1 VSLPLRSLVV
11 VSAAAAVLP
20 FAVPAAF
27 AASPQ
32 AVFEQVAGQVR
43 ELEVLDAAGQVLAAH
58 SAVTI
63 GDAQVVTQCDLVDG
77 AAGLRLRAAT
87 SPLVARVAHADVRR
101 NLCLL
106 DVPGLSGRAA
116 DLATAL
122 PAAGARVIAV
132 GNMLGLGVGVSDG
145 VVAAIREIG
154 GERLIQ
160 HTAPV
165 APGSEGGGLFDDGG
179 RLVGVIRYR
188 KLAGQNVNFAAPA
201 AWIAEIAERA
211 AAQSELRDWRR
222 QAVALEG
229 EARWAELAALAAR
242 RSERVADEPE
252 AWFWLAVASE
262 AQSAWPAAERAYRQ
276 ALLRAPGDVTLGL
289 GLARARINQERFDE
303 ALAGAREL
311 LASQSE
317 DARVWAMIGWIEI
330 RRGQA
335 SAAVEALAEAMR
347 LAPGN
352 TGAQYLAA
360 TLAVNRRDWPTAVRL
375 FRQLTRAEPANALL
389 WIQLAEAQYGAQ
401 DYERAL
407 TAANQ
412 LLAVLPE
419 HADGLLWKGAALSAL
434 GRRQEA
440 IEALRAALAH
450 SPASPV
456 LAWLVLGHTY
466 CALRLFPE
474 AIAAYREADKFAS
487 HREAAQDS
495 LGIALK
501 DGGQFD
507 AALQLF
513 EAAKAKRPEDPLV
526 WRQIGFVN
534 AILGR
539 SEQAIVAL
547 EQSLKLDPKQAK
559 VWHALLESYHAAGRP
574 EDVRC
579 VHARLLELDRVHAE
593 QAYRDYLL
601 PYEAAR

>member
-1 VSLPLRSLVV
+1 MSLPLRSLALLPAV
-11 VSAAAAVLP
+11 AVLLSAGAP
-20 FAVPAAF
+20 AF

-32 AVFEQVAGQVR
+32 TVFEQVAGQVR
-43 ELEVLDAAGQVLAAH
+43 ELEVLDAAGQVLAAL

-63 GDAQVVTQCDLVDG
+63 GEAQVVTQCDLVDG
-77 AAGLRLRAAT
+77 AAGLRLRAVA
-87 SPLVARVAHADVRR
+87 SLLVARVAHADVRR

-106 DVPGLSGRAA
+106 DVPGLPGPPAV
-116 DLATAL
+116 LATVL
-122 PAAGARVIAV
+122 PAAGARVLAV
-132 GNMLGLGVGVSDG
+132 GNALGLGVGVSDG

-165 APGSEGGGLFDDGG
+165 APGSQGGGLFDDGG

-211 AAQSELRDWRR
+211 AAQGELREWRKK
-222 QAVALEG
+222 AVALEG

-252 AWFWLAVASE
+252 AWFWFAIASE
-262 AQSAWPAAERAYRQ
+262 AQRDWPTAERAYRQ
-276 ALLRAPGDVTLGL
+276 ALARVPGDVTSGL

-303 ALAGAREL
+303 ALGGAREL
-311 LASQSE
+311 LASQRE
-317 DARVWAMIGWIEI
+317 DTRVWTMIGWIEI

-335 SAAVEALAEAMR
+335 PAAAEALAEAMR
-347 LAPGN
+347 LAPWN
-352 TGAQYLAA
+352 TGAQHLAA

-375 FRQLTRAEPANALL
+375 FRQLTRGEPANALL

-407 TAANQ
+407 AAAEQ
-412 LLAVLPE
+412 LLALSPE

-440 IEALRAALAH
+440 IEALRAALAGA
-450 SPASPV
+450 PASPV
-456 LAWLVLGHTY
+456 LAWLALANTY
-466 CALRLFPE
+466 YALRLFPE
-474 AIAAYREADKFAS
+474 AIAAYRQAEKFAS

-501 DGGQFD
+501 DAGQFD

-513 EAAKAKRPEDPLV
+513 EAARAKRPEDPFV

-534 AILGR
+534 AALGR
-539 SEQAIVAL
+539 SELAIAAL
-547 EQSLKLDPKQAK
+547 EQSLKLDAKQAK

-574 EDVRC
+574 EDVRR
-579 VHARLLELDRVHAE
+579 VHARLLELDRGHAE

-601 PYEAAR
+601 PYESAR

>member
-1 VSLPLRSLVV
+1 VSLPLCSLALL
-11 VSAAAAVLP
+11 SAVAVLLSAGP
-20 FAVPAAF
+20 PAF

-32 AVFEQVAGQVR
+32 TVFEQVAGQVR
-43 ELEVLDAAGQVLAAH
+43 ELEVLDAAGQVLAAL

-63 GDAQVVTQCDLVDG
+63 GEAQVVTQCDLVDG
-77 AAGLRLRAAT
+77 AAGLRLRAEA
-87 SPLVARVAHADVRR
+87 SPRVARVAHADVRR

-106 DVPGLSGRAA
+106 DVPGLPGPPAV
-116 DLATAL
+116 LATGL
-122 PAAGARVIAV
+122 PAAGARVLAV
-132 GNMLGLGVGVSDG
+132 GNALGLGVGVSDG

-165 APGSEGGGLFDDGG
+165 APGSQGGGLFDDGG

-211 AAQSELRDWRR
+211 AAQGELREWRR

-242 RSERVADEPE
+242 RSERVADDPE

-262 AQSAWPAAERAYRQ
+262 AQGDWPAAERAYRQ
-276 ALLRAPGDVTLGL
+276 ALVRAPGDVSSGL

-311 LASQSE
+311 LASQRE
-317 DARVWAMIGWIEI
+317 DTRVWTMIGWIEI

-335 SAAVEALAEAMR
+335 PAAADALAEAMR
-347 LAPGN
+347 LAPWN
-352 TGAQYLAA
+352 TGAQHLAA
-360 TLAVNRRDWPTAVRL
+360 TLAVNRRDWPTGVRL

-407 TAANQ
+407 AAAEQ
-412 LLAVLPE
+412 LLALSPE

-440 IEALRAALAH
+440 IEALRAALAGA
-450 SPASPV
+450 PASPV
-456 LAWLVLGHTY
+456 LAWLALANTY
-466 CALRLFPE
+466 YALRLFPE
-474 AIAAYREADKFAS
+474 AIAAYRQAEKFAS

-501 DGGQFD
+501 DAGQFD

-513 EAAKAKRPEDPLV
+513 EAAKAKRPEDPFV

-534 AILGR
+534 AALGR
-539 SEQAIVAL
+539 SELAIAAL
-547 EQSLKLDPKQAK
+547 EQSLKLDAKQAK

-574 EDVRC
+574 DDVRR

-601 PYEAAR
+601 PYESAR

>member
-1 VSLPLRSLVV
+1 MSLPLRSLALL
-11 VSAAAAVLP
+11 SAAVAVLLSAGAP
-20 FAVPAAF
+20 AF

-32 AVFEQVAGQVR
+32 TVFEQVAGQVR
-43 ELEVLDAAGQVLAAH
+43 ELEVLDAAGQVLAAL

-63 GDAQVVTQCDLVDG
+63 GEAQVVTQCDLVDG
-77 AAGLRLRAAT
+77 AAGLRLRAVA

-106 DVPGLSGRAA
+106 DVPGLPGPPAV
-116 DLATAL
+116 LATVL
-122 PAAGARVIAV
+122 PAAGARVLAV
-132 GNMLGLGVGVSDG
+132 GNALGLGVGVSDG

-165 APGSEGGGLFDDGG
+165 APGSQGGGLFDDGG

-211 AAQSELRDWRR
+211 AAQGELREWRR

-252 AWFWLAVASE
+252 AWFWLAIASE
-262 AQSAWPAAERAYRQ
+262 AQRDWPTAERAYRQ
-276 ALLRAPGDVTLGL
+276 ALARVPGDVTSGL

-303 ALAGAREL
+303 ALGGAREL
-311 LASQSE
+311 LASQRE
-317 DARVWAMIGWIEI
+317 DTRVWTMIGWIEI

-335 SAAVEALAEAMR
+335 PAAAEALAEAMR
-347 LAPGN
+347 LAPWN
-352 TGAQYLAA
+352 TGAQHLAA

-375 FRQLTRAEPANALL
+375 FRQLTRGEPANALL

-407 TAANQ
+407 AAAEQ
-412 LLAVLPE
+412 LLALSPE

-440 IEALRAALAH
+440 IEALRAALAGA
-450 SPASPV
+450 PASPV
-456 LAWLVLGHTY
+456 LAWLALANTY
-466 CALRLFPE
+466 YALRLFPE
-474 AIAAYREADKFAS
+474 AIAAYRQAEKFAS

-501 DGGQFD
+501 DAGQFD

-513 EAAKAKRPEDPLV
+513 EAARAKRPEDAFV

-534 AILGR
+534 AALGR
-539 SEQAIVAL
+539 SELAIAAL
-547 EQSLKLDPKQAK
+547 EQSLKLDAKQAK

-574 EDVRC
+574 EDVRR

-601 PYEAAR
+601 PYESAR

>member
-1 VSLPLRSLVV
+1 MSLPLRSLALLPAV
-11 VSAAAAVLP
+11 AVLLSAGAP
-20 FAVPAAF
+20 AF

-32 AVFEQVAGQVR
+32 TVFEQVAGQVR
-43 ELEVLDAAGQVLAAH
+43 ELEVLDAAGQVLAAL

-63 GDAQVVTQCDLVDG
+63 GEAQVVTQCDLVDG
-77 AAGLRLRAAT
+77 AAGLRLRAVA

-106 DVPGLSGRAA
+106 DVPGLPGPPAV
-116 DLATAL
+116 LATVL
-122 PAAGARVIAV
+122 PAAGARVLAV
-132 GNMLGLGVGVSDG
+132 GNALGLGVGVSDG

-165 APGSEGGGLFDDGG
+165 APGSQGGGLFDDGG

-211 AAQSELRDWRR
+211 AAQGELREWRR

-229 EARWAELAALAAR
+229 EARWAELAALATR

-252 AWFWLAVASE
+252 AWFWLAIASE
-262 AQSAWPAAERAYRQ
+262 AQRDWPTAERAYRQ
-276 ALLRAPGDVTLGL
+276 ALARVPGDVTSGL

-303 ALAGAREL
+303 ALGGAREL
-311 LASQSE
+311 LASQRE
-317 DARVWAMIGWIEI
+317 DTRVWTMIGWIEI

-335 SAAVEALAEAMR
+335 PAAAEALAEAMR
-347 LAPGN
+347 LAPWN
-352 TGAQYLAA
+352 TGAQHLAA

-375 FRQLTRAEPANALL
+375 FRQLTRGEPANALL

-407 TAANQ
+407 AAAEQ
-412 LLAVLPE
+412 LLALSPE

-440 IEALRAALAH
+440 IEALRAALAGA
-450 SPASPV
+450 PASPV
-456 LAWLVLGHTY
+456 LAWLALANTY
-466 CALRLFPE
+466 YALRLFPE
-474 AIAAYREADKFAS
+474 AIAAYRQAETFAS

-501 DGGQFD
+501 DAGQFD

-513 EAAKAKRPEDPLV
+513 EAARAKRPEDAFV

-534 AILGR
+534 AALGR
-539 SEQAIVAL
+539 SELAIAAL
-547 EQSLKLDPKQAK
+547 EQSLKLDAKQAK

-574 EDVRC
+574 EDVRR
-579 VHARLLELDRVHAE
+579 VQARLLELDRGHAE

-601 PYEAAR
+601 PYESAR

>member
-1 VSLPLRSLVV
+1 MSLPLRSLALL
-11 VSAAAAVLP
+11 SAVAVLLSAGP
-20 FAVPAAF
+20 PAF

-32 AVFEQVAGQVR
+32 TVFEQVAGQVR
-43 ELEVLDAAGQVLAAH
+43 ELEVLDAAGQVLAAL

-63 GDAQVVTQCDLVDG
+63 GEAQVVTQCDLVDG
-77 AAGLRLRAAT
+77 AAGLRLRAEA
-87 SPLVARVAHADVRR
+87 SPRVARVAHADVRR

-106 DVPGLSGRAA
+106 DVPGLPGPPAV
-116 DLATAL
+116 LATGL
-122 PAAGARVIAV
+122 PAAGARVLAV
-132 GNMLGLGVGVSDG
+132 GNALGLGVGVSDG

-165 APGSEGGGLFDDGG
+165 APGSQGGGLFDDGG

-211 AAQSELRDWRR
+211 AAQGELREWRR
-222 QAVALEG
+222 QAVAPEG

-242 RSERVADEPE
+242 RSERVADDPE

-262 AQSAWPAAERAYRQ
+262 AQGDWPAAERAYRQ
-276 ALLRAPGDVTLGL
+276 ALVRAPGDVTSGL

-311 LASQSE
+311 LASQRE
-317 DARVWAMIGWIEI
+317 DTRVWTMIGWIEI

-335 SAAVEALAEAMR
+335 PAAADALAEAMR
-347 LAPGN
+347 LAPWN
-352 TGAQYLAA
+352 TGAQHLAA
-360 TLAVNRRDWPTAVRL
+360 TLAVNRRDWPTGVRL

-407 TAANQ
+407 AAAEQ
-412 LLAVLPE
+412 LLALSPE

-440 IEALRAALAH
+440 IEALRAALAGA
-450 SPASPV
+450 PASPV
-456 LAWLVLGHTY
+456 LAWLALANTY
-466 CALRLFPE
+466 YALRLFPE
-474 AIAAYREADKFAS
+474 AIAAYRQAEKFAS

-501 DGGQFD
+501 DAGQFD

-513 EAAKAKRPEDPLV
+513 EAAKAKRPEDPFV

-534 AILGR
+534 AALGR
-539 SEQAIVAL
+539 SELAIAAL
-547 EQSLKLDPKQAK
+547 EQSLKLDAKQAK

-574 EDVRC
+574 DDVRR

-601 PYEAAR
+601 PYESAR

>member
-1 VSLPLRSLVV
+1 VSLPLRSL
-11 VSAAAAVLP
+11 ALLPAAAVLL
-20 FAVPAAF
+20 FAAAPAF

-32 AVFEQVAGQVR
+32 TVFEHVAGQVR
-43 ELEVLDAAGQVLAAH
+43 ELEVLDAAGQVLAVL

-63 GDAQVVTQCDLVDG
+63 GEAQVVTQCDLVDG
-77 AAGLRLRAAT
+77 AAGLRLRAAA
-87 SPLVARVAHADVRR
+87 SPRVARVAHADVRR

-106 DVPGLSGRAA
+106 DVPGLPGPPAV
-116 DLATAL
+116 LATGL
-122 PAAGARVIAV
+122 PAAGARVLAV
-132 GNMLGLGVGVSDG
+132 GNALGLGLGVSDG

-165 APGSEGGGLFDDGG
+165 APGSQGGGLFGDAG
-179 RLVGVIRYR
+179 RLVGVLRYR

-211 AAQSELRDWRR
+211 AAQGELREWRR

-252 AWFWLAVASE
+252 AWFWLAIASE
-262 AQSAWPAAERAYRQ
+262 AQRDWPTAERAYRQ
-276 ALLRAPGDVTLGL
+276 ALARVPGDVTSGL

-303 ALAGAREL
+303 ALGGARQL
-311 LASQSE
+311 LASQRE
-317 DARVWAMIGWIEI
+317 DTRVWTMIGWIEI

-335 SAAVEALAEAMR
+335 AAAAEALAEAMR
-347 LAPGN
+347 LAPWN
-352 TGAQYLAA
+352 MGAQHLAA

-407 TAANQ
+407 AAAEQ
-412 LLAVLPE
+412 LLALSPE

-440 IEALRAALAH
+440 IEALRAALAGA
-450 SPASPV
+450 PASPV
-456 LAWLVLGHTY
+456 LAWLALANTY
-466 CALRLFPE
+466 YVLRLFPE
-474 AIAAYREADKFAS
+474 AIAAYRQAEKFAS

-501 DGGQFD
+501 DAGQFD

-513 EAAKAKRPEDPLV
+513 EAARAKRPEDPFV

-534 AILGR
+534 AALGR
-539 SEQAIVAL
+539 SELAIAAL
-547 EQSLKLDPKQAK
+547 EQSLKLDAKQAK

-574 EDVRC
+574 EDVRR
-579 VHARLLELDRVHAE
+579 VHARLLELDRGHAE

-601 PYEAAR
+601 PYESAR

>member
-1 VSLPLRSLVV
+1 MSLPLRSLALLPAV
-11 VSAAAAVLP
+11 AVLLSAGAP
-20 FAVPAAF
+20 AF

-32 AVFEQVAGQVR
+32 TVFEQVAGQVR
-43 ELEVLDAAGQVLAAH
+43 ELEVLDAAGQVLAAL

-63 GDAQVVTQCDLVDG
+63 GEAQVVTQCDLVDG
-77 AAGLRLRAAT
+77 AAGLRLRAVA

-106 DVPGLSGRAA
+106 DVPGLPGPPAV
-116 DLATAL
+116 LATVL
-122 PAAGARVIAV
+122 PAAGARVLAV
-132 GNMLGLGVGVSDG
+132 GNALGLGVGVSDG

-165 APGSEGGGLFDDGG
+165 APGSQGGGLFDDGG

-211 AAQSELRDWRR
+211 AAQGELREWRR

-252 AWFWLAVASE
+252 AWFWLAIASE
-262 AQSAWPAAERAYRQ
+262 AQRDWPTAERAYRQ
-276 ALLRAPGDVTLGL
+276 ALARVPGDVTSGL

-303 ALAGAREL
+303 ALGGAREL
-311 LASQSE
+311 LASQRE
-317 DARVWAMIGWIEI
+317 DTRVWTMIGWIEI

-335 SAAVEALAEAMR
+335 PAAAEALAEAMR
-347 LAPGN
+347 LAPWN
-352 TGAQYLAA
+352 TGAQHLAA

-375 FRQLTRAEPANALL
+375 FRQLTRGEPANALL

-407 TAANQ
+407 AAAEQ
-412 LLAVLPE
+412 LLALSPE

-440 IEALRAALAH
+440 IEALRAALAGA
-450 SPASPV
+450 PASPV
-456 LAWLVLGHTY
+456 LAWLALANTY
-466 CALRLFPE
+466 YALRLFPE
-474 AIAAYREADKFAS
+474 AIAAYRQAEKFAS

-501 DGGQFD
+501 DAGQFD

-513 EAAKAKRPEDPLV
+513 EAAKAKRPEDPFV

-534 AILGR
+534 AALGR
-539 SEQAIVAL
+539 SELAIAAL
-547 EQSLKLDPKQAK
+547 EQSLKLDAKQAK

-574 EDVRC
+574 EDVRR
-579 VHARLLELDRVHAE
+579 VHARLLELDRGHAE

-601 PYEAAR
+601 PYESAR

>member
-1 VSLPLRSLVV
+1 MSLPLRSLALL
-11 VSAAAAVLP
+11 SAVAVLLSAGP
-20 FAVPAAF
+20 PAF

-32 AVFEQVAGQVR
+32 TVFEQVAGQVR
-43 ELEVLDAAGQVLAAH
+43 ELEVLDAAGQVLAAL

-63 GDAQVVTQCDLVDG
+63 GEAQVVTQCDLVDG
-77 AAGLRLRAAT
+77 AAGLRLRAEA
-87 SPLVARVAHADVRR
+87 SPRVARVAHADVRR

-106 DVPGLSGRAA
+106 DVPGLPGPPAV
-116 DLATAL
+116 LATGL
-122 PAAGARVIAV
+122 PAAGARVLAV
-132 GNMLGLGVGVSDG
+132 GNALGLGVGVSDG

-165 APGSEGGGLFDDGG
+165 APGSQGGGLFDDGG

-211 AAQSELRDWRR
+211 AAQGELREWRR

-242 RSERVADEPE
+242 RSERVADDPE

-262 AQSAWPAAERAYRQ
+262 AQGDWPAAERAYRQ
-276 ALLRAPGDVTLGL
+276 ALVRAPGDVTSGL

-311 LASQSE
+311 LASQRE
-317 DARVWAMIGWIEI
+317 DTRVWTMIGWIEI

-335 SAAVEALAEAMR
+335 PAAADALAEAMR
-347 LAPGN
+347 LAPWN
-352 TGAQYLAA
+352 TGAQHLAA
-360 TLAVNRRDWPTAVRL
+360 TLAVNRRDWPTGVRL

-407 TAANQ
+407 AAAEQ
-412 LLAVLPE
+412 LLALSPE

-440 IEALRAALAH
+440 IEALRAALAGA
-450 SPASPV
+450 PASPV
-456 LAWLVLGHTY
+456 LAWLALANTY
-466 CALRLFPE
+466 YALRLFPE
-474 AIAAYREADKFAS
+474 AIAAYRQAEKFAS

-501 DGGQFD
+501 DAGQFD

-513 EAAKAKRPEDPLV
+513 EAAKAKRPEDPFV

-534 AILGR
+534 AALGR
-539 SEQAIVAL
+539 SELAIAAL
-547 EQSLKLDPKQAK
+547 EQSLKLDAKQAK

-574 EDVRC
+574 DDVRR

-601 PYEAAR
+601 PYESAR

>member
-1 VSLPLRSLVV
+1 MSLPLRSLALLPAV
-11 VSAAAAVLP
+11 AVLLSAGAP
-20 FAVPAAF
+20 AF

-32 AVFEQVAGQVR
+32 TVFEQVAGQVR
-43 ELEVLDAAGQVLAAH
+43 ELEVLDAAGQVLAAL

-63 GDAQVVTQCDLVDG
+63 GEAQAVTQCDLVDG
-77 AAGLRLRAAT
+77 AAGLRLRAVA

-106 DVPGLSGRAA
+106 DVPGLPGPPAV
-116 DLATAL
+116 LATVL
-122 PAAGARVIAV
+122 PAAGARVLAV
-132 GNMLGLGVGVSDG
+132 GNALGLGVGVSDG

-165 APGSEGGGLFDDGG
+165 APGSQGGGLFDDGG

-211 AAQSELRDWRR
+211 AAQGELREWRR

-252 AWFWLAVASE
+252 AWFWLAIASE
-262 AQSAWPAAERAYRQ
+262 AQRDWPTAERAYRQ
-276 ALLRAPGDVTLGL
+276 ALARVPGDVTSGL

-303 ALAGAREL
+303 ALGGAREL
-311 LASQSE
+311 LASQRE
-317 DARVWAMIGWIEI
+317 DTRVWAMIGWIEI

-335 SAAVEALAEAMR
+335 AAAAEALAEAMR
-347 LAPGN
+347 LAPWN
-352 TGAQYLAA
+352 TGAQHLAA

-407 TAANQ
+407 AAAEQ
-412 LLAVLPE
+412 LLALSPE

-440 IEALRAALAH
+440 IAALRAALAGA
-450 SPASPV
+450 PASPV
-456 LAWLVLGHTY
+456 LAWLALANTY
-466 CALRLFPE
+466 YALRLFPE
-474 AIAAYREADKFAS
+474 AIAAYRQAETFAS

-501 DGGQFD
+501 DAGQFD
-507 AALQLF
+507 AALQIF
-513 EAAKAKRPEDPLV
+513 EAAKAKRPDDSFV

-534 AILGR
+534 AALGR
-539 SEQAIVAL
+539 SELAIPAL
-547 EQSLKLDPKQAK
+547 EQSLKLDAKQAK

-574 EDVRC
+574 EDVRR
-579 VHARLLELDRVHAE
+579 VHARLLELDRGHAE

-601 PYEAAR
+601 PYESAR

>member
-1 VSLPLRSLVV
+1 MSLLLRSLALLPAV
-11 VSAAAAVLP
+11 AVLLSAGAP
-20 FAVPAAF
+20 AF

-32 AVFEQVAGQVR
+32 TVFEQVAGQVR
-43 ELEVLDAAGQVLAAH
+43 ELEVLDAAGQVLAAL

-63 GDAQVVTQCDLVDG
+63 GEAQAVTQCDLVDG
-77 AAGLRLRAAT
+77 AVGLRLRAVA
-87 SPLVARVAHADVRR
+87 SPLVARVTQADVRR

-106 DVPGLSGRAA
+106 DVPGLPGPPAV
-116 DLATAL
+116 LATGL
-122 PAAGARVIAV
+122 PAAGARVLAV
-132 GNMLGLGVGVSDG
+132 GNALGLGVGVSDG

-211 AAQSELRDWRR
+211 AAQGELREWRR

-252 AWFWLAVASE
+252 AWFWLAIASE
-262 AQSAWPAAERAYRQ
+262 AQRDWPTAERAYRQ
-276 ALLRAPGDVTLGL
+276 ALVRAPGDVSSGL

-303 ALAGAREL
+303 ALGGAREL
-311 LASQSE
+311 LASQRE
-317 DARVWAMIGWIEI
+317 DTRVWTMIGWIEI

-335 SAAVEALAEAMR
+335 PAAADALAEAMR
-347 LAPGN
+347 LAPWN
-352 TGAQYLAA
+352 TGAQHLAA
-360 TLAVNRRDWPTAVRL
+360 MLAVNRRDWPTAVRL

-407 TAANQ
+407 AAAEQ
-412 LLAVLPE
+412 LLALSPE

-440 IEALRAALAH
+440 IEALRAALAGA
-450 SPASPV
+450 PASPV
-456 LAWLVLGHTY
+456 LAWLALANTY
-466 CALRLFPE
+466 YALRLFPE
-474 AIAAYREADKFAS
+474 AIAAYRQAEKFAS

-501 DGGQFD
+501 DAGQFD

-513 EAAKAKRPEDPLV
+513 EAAKAKRPEDPFV

-534 AILGR
+534 AALGR
-539 SEQAIVAL
+539 SELAIPAL
-547 EQSLKLDPKQAK
+547 EQSLKLDAKQAK

-574 EDVRC
+574 DDVRR

-601 PYEAAR
+601 PYESAR

>member
-1 VSLPLRSLVV
+1 MSLPLRSLALLPAV
-11 VSAAAAVLP
+11 AVLLSAGAP
-20 FAVPAAF
+20 AF

-32 AVFEQVAGQVR
+32 TVFEQVAGQVR
-43 ELEVLDAAGQVLAAH
+43 ELEVLDAAGQVLAAL

-63 GDAQVVTQCDLVDG
+63 GEAQVVTQCDLVDG
-77 AAGLRLRAAT
+77 AAGLRLRAVA
-87 SPLVARVAHADVRR
+87 SPRVARVAHADVRR

-106 DVPGLSGRAA
+106 DVPGLSGPPAV
-116 DLATAL
+116 LATVL
-122 PAAGARVIAV
+122 PAAGARVLAV
-132 GNMLGLGVGVSDG
+132 GNALGLGVGVSDG

-165 APGSEGGGLFDDGG
+165 APGSQGGGLFDDGG

-211 AAQSELRDWRR
+211 AAQGELREWRR

-252 AWFWLAVASE
+252 AWFWLAIASE
-262 AQSAWPAAERAYRQ
+262 AQRDWPTAERAYRQ
-276 ALLRAPGDVTLGL
+276 ALARVPGDVTSGL

-303 ALAGAREL
+303 ALGGAREL
-311 LASQSE
+311 LASQRE
-317 DARVWAMIGWIEI
+317 DTRVWTMIGWIEI

-335 SAAVEALAEAMR
+335 PAAAEALAEAMR
-347 LAPGN
+347 LAPWN
-352 TGAQYLAA
+352 TGAQHLAA

-375 FRQLTRAEPANALL
+375 FRQLTRGEPANALL

-407 TAANQ
+407 AAAEQ
-412 LLAVLPE
+412 LLALSPE

-440 IEALRAALAH
+440 IEALRAALAGA
-450 SPASPV
+450 PASPV
-456 LAWLVLGHTY
+456 LAWLALANTY
-466 CALRLFPE
+466 YALRLFPE
-474 AIAAYREADKFAS
+474 AIAAYRQAEKFAS

-501 DGGQFD
+501 DAGQFD

-513 EAAKAKRPEDPLV
+513 EAARAKRPEDPFV

-534 AILGR
+534 AALGR
-539 SEQAIVAL
+539 SELAIAAL
-547 EQSLKLDPKQAK
+547 EQSLKLDAKQAK

-574 EDVRC
+574 EDVRR
-579 VHARLLELDRVHAE
+579 VQARLLELDRGHAE

-601 PYEAAR
+601 PYESAR

>member
-1 VSLPLRSLVV
+1 MSLPLRSLALL
-11 VSAAAAVLP
+11 SAAAAVLLSAGAP
-20 FAVPAAF
+20 AF

-32 AVFEQVAGQVR
+32 TVFEQVAGQVR
-43 ELEVLDAAGQVLAAH
+43 ELEVLDAAGQVLAAL

-63 GDAQVVTQCDLVDG
+63 GEAQVVTQCDLVDG
-77 AAGLRLRAAT
+77 AAGLRLRAVA

-106 DVPGLSGRAA
+106 DVPGLPGPPAV
-116 DLATAL
+116 LATVL
-122 PAAGARVIAV
+122 PAAGARVLAV
-132 GNMLGLGVGVSDG
+132 GNALGLGVGVSDG

-165 APGSEGGGLFDDGG
+165 APGSQGGGLFDDGG

-211 AAQSELRDWRR
+211 AAQGELREWRR

-252 AWFWLAVASE
+252 AWFWLAIASE
-262 AQSAWPAAERAYRQ
+262 AQRDWPTAERAYRQ
-276 ALLRAPGDVTLGL
+276 ALARVPGDVTSGL

-303 ALAGAREL
+303 ALGGAREL
-311 LASQSE
+311 LASQRE
-317 DARVWAMIGWIEI
+317 DTRVWAMIGWIEI

-335 SAAVEALAEAMR
+335 AAAAEALAEAMR
-347 LAPGN
+347 LAPWN
-352 TGAQYLAA
+352 TGAQHLAA

-375 FRQLTRAEPANALL
+375 FRQMTRAEPANALL

-407 TAANQ
+407 AAAEQ
-412 LLAVLPE
+412 LLALSPE

-440 IEALRAALAH
+440 IAALRAALAGA
-450 SPASPV
+450 PASPV
-456 LAWLVLGHTY
+456 LAWLALANTY
-466 CALRLFPE
+466 YALRLFPE
-474 AIAAYREADKFAS
+474 AIAAYRQAEKFAS

-501 DGGQFD
+501 DAGQFD

-513 EAAKAKRPEDPLV
+513 EAARAKRPEDPFV

-534 AILGR
+534 AALGR
-539 SEQAIVAL
+539 SELAIAAL
-547 EQSLKLDPKQAK
+547 EQSLKLDAKQAK

-574 EDVRC
+574 EDVRR

-601 PYEAAR
+601 PYESAR

>member
-1 VSLPLRSLVV
+1 MSLPLRSLALL
-11 VSAAAAVLP
+11 SAAAAVLLSAGAP
-20 FAVPAAF
+20 AF

-32 AVFEQVAGQVR
+32 TVFEQVAGQVR
-43 ELEVLDAAGQVLAAH
+43 ELEVLDAAGQVLAAL

-63 GDAQVVTQCDLVDG
+63 GEAQVVTQCDLVDG
-77 AAGLRLRAAT
+77 AAGLRLRAVA

-106 DVPGLSGRAA
+106 DIPGLPGPPAV
-116 DLATAL
+116 LATVL
-122 PAAGARVIAV
+122 PAAGARVLAV
-132 GNMLGLGVGVSDG
+132 GNALGLGVGVSDG

-165 APGSEGGGLFDDGG
+165 APGSQGGGLFDDGG

-211 AAQSELRDWRR
+211 AAQGELREWRR

-252 AWFWLAVASE
+252 AWFWLAIASE
-262 AQSAWPAAERAYRQ
+262 AQRDWPTAERAYRQ
-276 ALLRAPGDVTLGL
+276 ALARVPGDVTSGL

-303 ALAGAREL
+303 ALGGAREL
-311 LASQSE
+311 LASQGE
-317 DARVWAMIGWIEI
+317 DTRVWTMIGWIEI

-335 SAAVEALAEAMR
+335 PAAAEALAEAMR
-347 LAPGN
+347 LAPWN
-352 TGAQYLAA
+352 TGAQHLAA

-375 FRQLTRAEPANALL
+375 FRQLTRGEAANALL

-407 TAANQ
+407 AAAEQ
-412 LLAVLPE
+412 LLALSPE

-440 IEALRAALAH
+440 IEALRAALAGA
-450 SPASPV
+450 PASPV
-456 LAWLVLGHTY
+456 LAWLALANTY
-466 CALRLFPE
+466 YALRLFPE
-474 AIAAYREADKFAS
+474 AIAAYRQAEKFAS

-501 DGGQFD
+501 DAGQFD
-507 AALQLF
+507 AALQIF
-513 EAAKAKRPEDPLV
+513 EAAKAKRPEDSFV

-534 AILGR
+534 AALGR
-539 SEQAIVAL
+539 SELAIAAL
-547 EQSLKLDPKQAK
+547 EQSLKLDAKQAK

-574 EDVRC
+574 EDVRR

-601 PYEAAR
+601 PYESAR

>member
-1 VSLPLRSLVV
+1 MSLPLRSLALL
-11 VSAAAAVLP
+11 SAVAVLLSAGP
-20 FAVPAAF
+20 PAF

-32 AVFEQVAGQVR
+32 TVFEQVAGQVR
-43 ELEVLDAAGQVLAAH
+43 ELEVLDAAGQVLAAL

-63 GDAQVVTQCDLVDG
+63 GEAQVVTQCDLVDG
-77 AAGLRLRAAT
+77 AAGLRLRAEA
-87 SPLVARVAHADVRR
+87 SPRVARVAHADVRR

-106 DVPGLSGRAA
+106 DVPGLPGPPAV
-116 DLATAL
+116 LATGL
-122 PAAGARVIAV
+122 PAAGARVLAV
-132 GNMLGLGVGVSDG
+132 GNALGLGVGVSDG

-165 APGSEGGGLFDDGG
+165 APGSQGGGLFDDGG

-211 AAQSELRDWRR
+211 AAQGELREWRR

-262 AQSAWPAAERAYRQ
+262 AQGDWPAAERAYRQ
-276 ALLRAPGDVTLGL
+276 ALVRAPGDVSSGL

-303 ALAGAREL
+303 ALGGAREL
-311 LASQSE
+311 LASQRE
-317 DARVWAMIGWIEI
+317 DTRVWTLIGWIEI

-335 SAAVEALAEAMR
+335 PAAAEALAEAMR
-347 LAPGN
+347 LAPWN
-352 TGAQYLAA
+352 TGAQHLAA
-360 TLAVNRRDWPTAVRL
+360 TLAVNRRDWPTGVRL

-407 TAANQ
+407 AAAEQ
-412 LLAVLPE
+412 LLALSPE

-440 IEALRAALAH
+440 IEALRAALAGA
-450 SPASPV
+450 PASPV
-456 LAWLVLGHTY
+456 LAWLALANTY
-466 CALRLFPE
+466 YALRLFPE
-474 AIAAYREADKFAS
+474 AIAAYRQAEKFAS

-495 LGIALK
+495 LGIALT
-501 DGGQFD
+501 DAGQFD

-513 EAAKAKRPEDPLV
+513 EAAKAKQPEDPFV

-534 AILGR
+534 AALGR
-539 SEQAIVAL
+539 SELAIPAL
-547 EQSLKLDPKQAK
+547 EQSLKLDAKQAK

-574 EDVRC
+574 EDVRR
-579 VHARLLELDRVHAE
+579 VHARLLELDRGHAE

-601 PYEAAR
+601 PYESAR

>member
-1 VSLPLRSLVV
+1 MSLPLRSL
-11 VSAAAAVLP
+11 ALLPAAAVLL
-20 FAVPAAF
+20 FAAAPAF

-32 AVFEQVAGQVR
+32 TVFEQVAGQVR
-43 ELEVLDAAGQVLAAH
+43 ELEVLDAAGQVLAAL

-63 GDAQVVTQCDLVDG
+63 GEAQVVTQCDLVDG
-77 AAGLRLRAAT
+77 AAALRLRAAG
-87 SPLVARVAHADVRR
+87 SPRLARVAHADVRR

-106 DVPGLSGRAA
+106 DVPGLSGPPAV
-116 DLATAL
+116 LATVL
-122 PAAGARVIAV
+122 PAAGARVLAV
-132 GNMLGLGVGVSDG
+132 GNALGLGVGVSDG

-165 APGSEGGGLFDDGG
+165 APGSQGGGLFDDGG

-211 AAQSELRDWRR
+211 AAQGELREWRK

-242 RSERVADEPE
+242 RSEHVADEPE
-252 AWFWLAVASE
+252 AWFWLAIASE
-262 AQSAWPAAERAYRQ
+262 AQRDWPTAERAYRQ
-276 ALLRAPGDVTLGL
+276 ALVRAPGDVTLGL

-303 ALAGAREL
+303 ALGGAREL
-311 LASQSE
+311 LASQRE
-317 DARVWAMIGWIEI
+317 DTRVWTMIGWIEI

-335 SAAVEALAEAMR
+335 AAAAEALAEAIR
-347 LAPGN
+347 LAPWN
-352 TGAQYLAA
+352 TGAQHLAA
-360 TLAVNRRDWPTAVRL
+360 TLAVNRLDWPTGVRL
-375 FRQLTRAEPANALL
+375 FRQLTRAEPTNALL

-407 TAANQ
+407 AAAER
-412 LLAVLPE
+412 LLALSSE

-434 GRRQEA
+434 GRPQEA
-440 IEALRAALAH
+440 IEALRAALAGA
-450 SPASPV
+450 PASPV
-456 LAWLVLGHTY
+456 LAWLALANTY
-466 CALRLFPE
+466 YALRLFPE
-474 AIAAYREADKFAS
+474 AIAAYRQAEKFAS
-487 HREAAQDS
+487 HREVAQDS

-501 DGGQFD
+501 DAGQFD
-507 AALQLF
+507 AALQMF
-513 EAAKAKRPEDPLV
+513 EAAKAKRPEDPFV
-526 WRQIGFVN
+526 WRQIGYVN
-534 AILGR
+534 AALGR
-539 SEQAIVAL
+539 SELAIPAL
-547 EQSLKLDPKQAK
+547 EQSLKLDAKQAK

-574 EDVRC
+574 EDVRR

-601 PYEAAR
+601 PYESVR

>member
-1 VSLPLRSLVV
+1 VSLPLRSLALL
-11 VSAAAAVLP
+11 SAAAAVLLSAGAP
-20 FAVPAAF
+20 AF

-32 AVFEQVAGQVR
+32 TVFEQVAGQVR
-43 ELEVLDAAGQVLAAH
+43 ELEVLDAAGQVLAAL

-63 GDAQVVTQCDLVDG
+63 GEAQVVTQCDLVDG
-77 AAGLRLRAAT
+77 AAGLRLRAVA

-106 DVPGLSGRAA
+106 DVPGLPGPPAV
-116 DLATAL
+116 LATVL
-122 PAAGARVIAV
+122 PAAGARVLAV
-132 GNMLGLGVGVSDG
+132 GNALGLGVGVSDG

-165 APGSEGGGLFDDGG
+165 APGSQGGGLFDDGG

-211 AAQSELRDWRR
+211 AAQGELREWRR

-252 AWFWLAVASE
+252 AWFWLAIASE
-262 AQSAWPAAERAYRQ
+262 AQRDWPTAERAYRQ
-276 ALLRAPGDVTLGL
+276 ALARVPGDVTSGL

-303 ALAGAREL
+303 ALGGAREL
-311 LASQSE
+311 LASQRE
-317 DARVWAMIGWIEI
+317 DTRVWTMIGWIEI

-335 SAAVEALAEAMR
+335 PAAAEALAEAMR
-347 LAPGN
+347 LAPWN
-352 TGAQYLAA
+352 TGAQHLAA

-407 TAANQ
+407 AAAEQ
-412 LLAVLPE
+412 LLALSPE

-440 IEALRAALAH
+440 IEALRAALAGA
-450 SPASPV
+450 PASPV
-456 LAWLVLGHTY
+456 LAWLALANTY
-466 CALRLFPE
+466 YALRLFPE
-474 AIAAYREADKFAS
+474 AIAAYRQAEKFAS

-501 DGGQFD
+501 DAGQFD
-507 AALQLF
+507 AALQMF
-513 EAAKAKRPEDPLV
+513 EAAKAKRPDDPFV

-534 AILGR
+534 AALGR
-539 SEQAIVAL
+539 SELAIPAL
-547 EQSLKLDPKQAK
+547 EQSLKLDAKQAK

-574 EDVRC
+574 EDVRR
-579 VHARLLELDRVHAE
+579 VHARLLELDRVDAE

-601 PYEAAR
+601 PYESAR

>member
-1 VSLPLRSLVV
+1 MSLPLRSLALL
-11 VSAAAAVLP
+11 SAAAAVLLSAGAP
-20 FAVPAAF
+20 AF

-32 AVFEQVAGQVR
+32 TVFEQVAGQVR
-43 ELEVLDAAGQVLAAH
+43 ELEVLDAAGQVLAAL

-63 GDAQVVTQCDLVDG
+63 GEAQVVTQCDLVDG
-77 AAGLRLRAAT
+77 AAGLRPRAVA

-106 DVPGLSGRAA
+106 DVPGLPGPPAV
-116 DLATAL
+116 LATVL
-122 PAAGARVIAV
+122 PAAGARVLAV
-132 GNMLGLGVGVSDG
+132 GNALGLGVGVSDG

-165 APGSEGGGLFDDGG
+165 APGSQGGGLFDDGG

-211 AAQSELRDWRR
+211 AAQGELREWRR

-229 EARWAELAALAAR
+229 EARWAELAALATR

-252 AWFWLAVASE
+252 AWFWLAIASE
-262 AQSAWPAAERAYRQ
+262 AQRDWPTAERAYRQ
-276 ALLRAPGDVTLGL
+276 ALARVPGDVTSGL

-303 ALAGAREL
+303 ALGGAREL
-311 LASQSE
+311 LANQRE
-317 DARVWAMIGWIEI
+317 DTRVWTMIGWIEI

-335 SAAVEALAEAMR
+335 PAAAEALAEAMR
-347 LAPGN
+347 LAPWN
-352 TGAQYLAA
+352 TGAQHLAA

-375 FRQLTRAEPANALL
+375 FRQLTRGEPANALL

-407 TAANQ
+407 AAAEQ
-412 LLAVLPE
+412 LLALSPE

-434 GRRQEA
+434 GRRHEA
-440 IEALRAALAH
+440 IEALRAALAGA
-450 SPASPV
+450 PASPV
-456 LAWLVLGHTY
+456 LAWLALPNTY
-466 CALRLFPE
+466 YALRLFPE
-474 AIAAYREADKFAS
+474 AIAAYRQAEKFAS

-501 DGGQFD
+501 DAGQFD

-513 EAAKAKRPEDPLV
+513 EAVRAKRPEDAFV

-534 AILGR
+534 AALGR
-539 SEQAIVAL
+539 SELAIAAL
-547 EQSLKLDPKQAK
+547 EQSLKLDAKQAK

-574 EDVRC
+574 EDVRR

-601 PYEAAR
+601 PYESAR

>member
-1 VSLPLRSLVV
+1 MSLPLRSLALLPAV
-11 VSAAAAVLP
+11 AVLLSAGAP
-20 FAVPAAF
+20 AF

-32 AVFEQVAGQVR
+32 TVFEQVAGQVR
-43 ELEVLDAAGQVLAAH
+43 ELEVLDAAGQVLAAL

-63 GDAQVVTQCDLVDG
+63 GEAQVVTQCDLVDG
-77 AAGLRLRAAT
+77 AAGLRLRAVA

-106 DVPGLSGRAA
+106 DVPGLPGPPAV
-116 DLATAL
+116 LATVL
-122 PAAGARVIAV
+122 PAAGARVLAV
-132 GNMLGLGVGVSDG
+132 GNALGLGVGVSDG

-211 AAQSELRDWRR
+211 AAQGELREWRR

-229 EARWAELAALAAR
+229 EARWAELAALATR

-252 AWFWLAVASE
+252 AWFWLAIASE
-262 AQSAWPAAERAYRQ
+262 AQRDWPTAERAYRQ
-276 ALLRAPGDVTLGL
+276 ALARVPGDVTSGL

-303 ALAGAREL
+303 ALGGARDL
-311 LASQSE
+311 LASQRE
-317 DARVWAMIGWIEI
+317 DTRVWTMIGWIEI

-335 SAAVEALAEAMR
+335 PAAAEALAEAMR
-347 LAPGN
+347 LAPWN
-352 TGAQYLAA
+352 TGAQHLAA

-375 FRQLTRAEPANALL
+375 FRQLTRGEPANALL

-407 TAANQ
+407 AAAEQ
-412 LLAVLPE
+412 LLALSPE

-440 IEALRAALAH
+440 IEALRAALAGA
-450 SPASPV
+450 PASPV
-456 LAWLVLGHTY
+456 LAWLALANTY
-466 CALRLFPE
+466 YALRLFPE
-474 AIAAYREADKFAS
+474 AIAAYRQAEKFAS

-501 DGGQFD
+501 DAGQFD

-513 EAAKAKRPEDPLV
+513 EAARAKRPEDAFV

-534 AILGR
+534 AALGR
-539 SEQAIVAL
+539 SELAIAAL
-547 EQSLKLDPKQAK
+547 EQSLKLDAKQAK

-574 EDVRC
+574 EDVRR

-601 PYEAAR
+601 PYESAR

>member
-1 VSLPLRSLVV
+1 VSLPLRSLALL
-11 VSAAAAVLP
+11 SAVAVLLSAGP
-20 FAVPAAF
+20 PAF

-32 AVFEQVAGQVR
+32 TVFEQVAGQVR
-43 ELEVLDAAGQVLAAH
+43 ELEVLDAAGQVLAAL

-63 GDAQVVTQCDLVDG
+63 GEAQVVTQCDLVDG
-77 AAGLRLRAAT
+77 AAGLRLRAEA
-87 SPLVARVAHADVRR
+87 SPRVARVAHADVRR

-106 DVPGLSGRAA
+106 DVPGLPGPPAV
-116 DLATAL
+116 LATGL
-122 PAAGARVIAV
+122 PAAGARVLAV
-132 GNMLGLGVGVSDG
+132 GNALGLGVGVSDG

-165 APGSEGGGLFDDGG
+165 APGSQGGGLFDDGG

-211 AAQSELRDWRR
+211 AAQGELREWRR

-242 RSERVADEPE
+242 RSERVADDPE
-252 AWFWLAVASE
+252 AWFWLAIASE
-262 AQSAWPAAERAYRQ
+262 AQRDWPAAERAYRQ
-276 ALLRAPGDVTLGL
+276 ALVRAPGDVSSGL
-289 GLARARINQERFDE
+289 GLARARISQERFDE

-311 LASQSE
+311 LASQRE
-317 DARVWAMIGWIEI
+317 DTRVWTMIGWIEI

-335 SAAVEALAEAMR
+335 PAAAEALAEAMR
-347 LAPGN
+347 LAPWN
-352 TGAQYLAA
+352 TGAQHLAA
-360 TLAVNRRDWPTAVRL
+360 TLAVNRRDWPMAVRL

-407 TAANQ
+407 AAAEQ
-412 LLAVLPE
+412 LLALSPE

-440 IEALRAALAH
+440 IEALRAALAGA
-450 SPASPV
+450 PASPV
-456 LAWLVLGHTY
+456 LAWLALANTY
-466 CALRLFPE
+466 YALRLFPE
-474 AIAAYREADKFAS
+474 AIVAYRQAEKFAS

-501 DGGQFD
+501 DAGQFD

-513 EAAKAKRPEDPLV
+513 EAARAKRPEDPFV

-534 AILGR
+534 AALGR
-539 SEQAIVAL
+539 SELAIPAL
-547 EQSLKLDPKQAK
+547 EQSLKLDAKQAK

-574 EDVRC
+574 EDVRR
-579 VHARLLELDRVHAE
+579 VHARLLELDRGHAE

-601 PYEAAR
+601 PYESAR

>member
-1 VSLPLRSLVV
+1 VSLPLRSLALL
-11 VSAAAAVLP
+11 SAVAVLLSAGP
-20 FAVPAAF
+20 PAF

-32 AVFEQVAGQVR
+32 TVFEQVAGQVR
-43 ELEVLDAAGQVLAAH
+43 ELEVLDAAGQVLAAL

-63 GDAQVVTQCDLVDG
+63 GEAQVVTQCDLVDG
-77 AAGLRLRAAT
+77 AAGLRLRAEA
-87 SPLVARVAHADVRR
+87 SPRVARVAHADVRR

-106 DVPGLSGRAA
+106 DVPGLPGPPAV
-116 DLATAL
+116 LATGL
-122 PAAGARVIAV
+122 PAAGARVLAV
-132 GNMLGLGVGVSDG
+132 GNALGLGVGVSDG

-165 APGSEGGGLFDDGG
+165 APGSQGGGLFDDGG

-211 AAQSELRDWRR
+211 AAQGELREWRR

-242 RSERVADEPE
+242 RSERVADDPE

-262 AQSAWPAAERAYRQ
+262 AQGDWPAAERAYRQ
-276 ALLRAPGDVTLGL
+276 ALVRAPGDVTSGL

-311 LASQSE
+311 LASQRE
-317 DARVWAMIGWIEI
+317 DTRVWTMIGWIEI

-335 SAAVEALAEAMR
+335 PAAADALAEAMR
-347 LAPGN
+347 LAPWN
-352 TGAQYLAA
+352 TGAQHLAA
-360 TLAVNRRDWPTAVRL
+360 TLAVNRRDWPTGVRL

-407 TAANQ
+407 AAAEQ
-412 LLAVLPE
+412 LLALSPE

-440 IEALRAALAH
+440 IEALRAALAGA
-450 SPASPV
+450 PASPV
-456 LAWLVLGHTY
+456 LAWLALANTY
-466 CALRLFPE
+466 YALRLFPE
-474 AIAAYREADKFAS
+474 AIAAYRQAEKFAS

-501 DGGQFD
+501 DAGQFD

-513 EAAKAKRPEDPLV
+513 EAAKAKRPEDPFV

-534 AILGR
+534 AALGR
-539 SEQAIVAL
+539 SELAIAAL
-547 EQSLKLDPKQAK
+547 EQSLKLDAKQAK

-574 EDVRC
+574 DDVRR

-601 PYEAAR
+601 PYESAR

>member
-1 VSLPLRSLVV
+1 VSLPLRSLALL
-11 VSAAAAVLP
+11 SAVAVLLSAGP
-20 FAVPAAF
+20 PAF

-32 AVFEQVAGQVR
+32 TVFEQVAGQVR
-43 ELEVLDAAGQVLAAH
+43 ELEVLDAAGQVLAAL

-63 GDAQVVTQCDLVDG
+63 GEAQVVTQCDLVDG
-77 AAGLRLRAAT
+77 AAGLRLRAEA
-87 SPLVARVAHADVRR
+87 SPRVARVAHADVRR

-106 DVPGLSGRAA
+106 DVPGLPGPPAV
-116 DLATAL
+116 LATGL
-122 PAAGARVIAV
+122 PAAGARVLAV
-132 GNMLGLGVGVSDG
+132 GNALGLGVGVSDG

-165 APGSEGGGLFDDGG
+165 APGSQGGGLFDDGG

-211 AAQSELRDWRR
+211 AAQGELREWRR

-242 RSERVADEPE
+242 RSERVADDPE

-262 AQSAWPAAERAYRQ
+262 AQGDWPAAERAYRQ
-276 ALLRAPGDVTLGL
+276 ALVRAPGDVTSGL

-311 LASQSE
+311 LASQRE
-317 DARVWAMIGWIEI
+317 DTRVWTMIGWIEI

-335 SAAVEALAEAMR
+335 PAAADALAEAMR
-347 LAPGN
+347 LAPWN
-352 TGAQYLAA
+352 TGAQHLAA
-360 TLAVNRRDWPTAVRL
+360 TLAVNRRDWPTGVRL

-407 TAANQ
+407 AAAEQ
-412 LLAVLPE
+412 LLALSPE

-440 IEALRAALAH
+440 IAALRAALAGA
-450 SPASPV
+450 PASPV
-456 LAWLVLGHTY
+456 LAWLALANTY
-466 CALRLFPE
+466 YALRLFPE
-474 AIAAYREADKFAS
+474 AIAAYRQAETFAS

-501 DGGQFD
+501 DAGQFD

-513 EAAKAKRPEDPLV
+513 EAAKAKRPEDSFV

-534 AILGR
+534 AALGR
-539 SEQAIVAL
+539 SELAIAAL
-547 EQSLKLDPKQAK
+547 EQSLKLDAKQAK

-574 EDVRC
+574 DDVRR

-601 PYEAAR
+601 PYESAR

>member
-1 VSLPLRSLVV
+1 MSLPLCSLALL
-11 VSAAAAVLP
+11 SAVAVLLSAGP
-20 FAVPAAF
+20 PAF

-32 AVFEQVAGQVR
+32 TVFEQVAGQVR
-43 ELEVLDAAGQVLAAH
+43 ELEVLDAAGQVLAAL

-63 GDAQVVTQCDLVDG
+63 GEAQVVTQCDLVDG
-77 AAGLRLRAAT
+77 AAGLRLRAEA
-87 SPLVARVAHADVRR
+87 SPRVARVAHADVRR

-106 DVPGLSGRAA
+106 DVPGLPGPPAV
-116 DLATAL
+116 LATGL
-122 PAAGARVIAV
+122 PAAGARVLAV
-132 GNMLGLGVGVSDG
+132 GNALGLGVGVSDG

-165 APGSEGGGLFDDGG
+165 APGSQGGGLFDDGG

-211 AAQSELRDWRR
+211 AAQGELREWRR

-242 RSERVADEPE
+242 RSERVADDPE

-262 AQSAWPAAERAYRQ
+262 AQGDWPAAERAYRQ
-276 ALLRAPGDVTLGL
+276 ALVRAPGDVSSGL

-311 LASQSE
+311 LASQRE
-317 DARVWAMIGWIEI
+317 DTRVWTMIGWIEI

-335 SAAVEALAEAMR
+335 PAAADALAEAMR
-347 LAPGN
+347 LAPWN
-352 TGAQYLAA
+352 TGAQHLAA
-360 TLAVNRRDWPTAVRL
+360 TLAVNRRDWPTGVRL

-407 TAANQ
+407 AAAEQ
-412 LLAVLPE
+412 LLALSPE

-440 IEALRAALAH
+440 IEALRAALAGA
-450 SPASPV
+450 PASPV
-456 LAWLVLGHTY
+456 LAWLALANTY
-466 CALRLFPE
+466 YALRLFPE
-474 AIAAYREADKFAS
+474 AIAAYRQAEKFAS

-501 DGGQFD
+501 DAGQFD

-513 EAAKAKRPEDPLV
+513 EAAKAKRPEDPFV

-534 AILGR
+534 AALGR
-539 SEQAIVAL
+539 SELAIAAL
-547 EQSLKLDPKQAK
+547 EQSLKLDAKQAK

-574 EDVRC
+574 DDVRR

-601 PYEAAR
+601 PYESAR

>member
-1 VSLPLRSLVV
+1 MSLPLRSLALLPAV
-11 VSAAAAVLP
+11 AVLLSAGAP
-20 FAVPAAF
+20 AF

-32 AVFEQVAGQVR
+32 TVFEQVAGQVR
-43 ELEVLDAAGQVLAAH
+43 ELEVLDAAGQVLAAL

-63 GDAQVVTQCDLVDG
+63 GEAQVVTQCDLVDG
-77 AAGLRLRAAT
+77 AAGLRLRAVA

-106 DVPGLSGRAA
+106 DVPGLSGPPAV
-116 DLATAL
+116 LATVL
-122 PAAGARVIAV
+122 PAAGARVLAV
-132 GNMLGLGVGVSDG
+132 GNALGLGVGVSDG

-165 APGSEGGGLFDDGG
+165 APGSQGGGLFDDGG

-211 AAQSELRDWRR
+211 AAQGELREWRR

-252 AWFWLAVASE
+252 AWFWLAIASE
-262 AQSAWPAAERAYRQ
+262 AQRDWPTAERAYRQ
-276 ALLRAPGDVTLGL
+276 ALARVPGDVTSGL

-303 ALAGAREL
+303 ALGGAREL
-311 LASQSE
+311 LASQRE
-317 DARVWAMIGWIEI
+317 DTRVWTMIGWIEI

-335 SAAVEALAEAMR
+335 PAAAEALAEAMR
-347 LAPGN
+347 LAPWN
-352 TGAQYLAA
+352 TGAQHLAA

-375 FRQLTRAEPANALL
+375 FRQLTRGEPANALL

-407 TAANQ
+407 AAAEQ
-412 LLAVLPE
+412 LLALSPE

-440 IEALRAALAH
+440 IAALRAALAGA
-450 SPASPV
+450 PASPV
-456 LAWLVLGHTY
+456 LAWLALANTY
-466 CALRLFPE
+466 YALRLFPE
-474 AIAAYREADKFAS
+474 AIAAYRQAEKFAS

-501 DGGQFD
+501 DAGQFD

-513 EAAKAKRPEDPLV
+513 EAARAKRPEDPFV

-534 AILGR
+534 AALGR
-539 SEQAIVAL
+539 SELAIAAL
-547 EQSLKLDPKQAK
+547 EQSLKLDAKQAK

-574 EDVRC
+574 EDVRR
-579 VHARLLELDRVHAE
+579 VQARLLELDRGHAE

-601 PYEAAR
+601 PYESAR

>member
-1 VSLPLRSLVV
+1 MSLPLRSLALL
-11 VSAAAAVLP
+11 SAVAVLLSAGP
-20 FAVPAAF
+20 PAF

-32 AVFEQVAGQVR
+32 TVFEQVAGQVR
-43 ELEVLDAAGQVLAAH
+43 ELEVLDAAGQVLAAL

-63 GDAQVVTQCDLVDG
+63 GEAQVVTQCDLVDG
-77 AAGLRLRAAT
+77 AAGLRLRAVA

-106 DVPGLSGRAA
+106 DVPGLPGPPAV
-116 DLATAL
+116 LATGL
-122 PAAGARVIAV
+122 PAAGARVLAV
-132 GNMLGLGVGVSDG
+132 GNALGLGVGVSDG

-165 APGSEGGGLFDDGG
+165 APGSQGGGLFDDGG

-211 AAQSELRDWRR
+211 AAQGELREWRR

-242 RSERVADEPE
+242 RSERVADDPE

-262 AQSAWPAAERAYRQ
+262 AQGDWPAAERAYRQ
-276 ALLRAPGDVTLGL
+276 ALVRAPGDVTSGL

-311 LASQSE
+311 LASQRE
-317 DARVWAMIGWIEI
+317 DTRVWTMIGWIEI

-335 SAAVEALAEAMR
+335 PAAADALAEAMR
-347 LAPGN
+347 LAPWN
-352 TGAQYLAA
+352 TGAQHLAA
-360 TLAVNRRDWPTAVRL
+360 TLAVNRRDWPTGVRL

-407 TAANQ
+407 AAAEQ
-412 LLAVLPE
+412 LLALSPE

-440 IEALRAALAH
+440 IEALRAALAGA
-450 SPASPV
+450 PASPV
-456 LAWLVLGHTY
+456 LAWLALANTY
-466 CALRLFPE
+466 YALRLFPE
-474 AIAAYREADKFAS
+474 AIAAYRQAEKFAS

-501 DGGQFD
+501 DAGQFD

-513 EAAKAKRPEDPLV
+513 EAAKAKRPEDPFV

-534 AILGR
+534 AALGR
-539 SEQAIVAL
+539 SELAIPAL
-547 EQSLKLDPKQAK
+547 EQSLKLDAKQAK

-574 EDVRC
+574 DDVRR

-601 PYEAAR
+601 PYESAR